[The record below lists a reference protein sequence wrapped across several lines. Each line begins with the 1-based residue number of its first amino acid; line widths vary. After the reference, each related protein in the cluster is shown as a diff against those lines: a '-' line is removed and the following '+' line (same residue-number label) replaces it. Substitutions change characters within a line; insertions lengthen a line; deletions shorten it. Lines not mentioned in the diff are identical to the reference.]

1 MQKYSMLQM
10 FKDIWHYVGP
20 YKKRF
25 FVGVF
30 FRATSDIANLVPAF
44 LYSTLVTILADAS
57 INNKWDR
64 SWPLLIIWVFVVY
77 YFRLGHDLSK
87 YFGYVTARYAGLD
100 AKFAAL
106 QHMYKLDLEWHEKEN
121 SGNKLK
127 RIDNANMSI
136 RSTIQN
142 VYDLLIENVVN
153 IVGVS
158 VIFFEVDR
166 FISIVFII
174 YIFLFVIF
182 SRYFNKKVTKRYKPI
197 SKEEEVYEGLS
208 FESINNIRTIK
219 SLLLYKN
226 VTENIKNSL
235 VRLKAYV
242 QKFIF
247 ITRVRNHSL
256 DLLSRVMEYSIMFY
270 LVYQIT
276 QNIAAVG
283 TFVLFR
289 ALFWKVIEAIWEFND
304 VYNEWLINRV
314 YMHRFSDLMNEKPTI
329 ESQPGQLDFP
339 RDWKTIKFKDLTF
352 AYGEKQVLKNL
363 NLQIKKGQKLGIVGI
378 SGAGKSTFV
387 KLILDLY
394 EGYCGTIE
402 YDNVSLKQ
410 IKREDYIKYVSTV
423 SQDTELFN
431 ASMKENIMMGAEH
444 SGKVTKEQL
453 ENVYRIANL
462 EDVIAKLPDG
472 DETIIGEKGFKLSG
486 GERQRVGIARAI
498 IRNPQILIL
507 DEATSHLDSDS
518 ELKIQQALDKVFTNV
533 TAIVIAHRLSTLRK
547 MDTIIVLD
555 HGLVVEQGQLQ
566 ELIRANGLF
575 AAFWR
580 KQNVDVFN

>member
-1 MQKYSMLQM
+1 M